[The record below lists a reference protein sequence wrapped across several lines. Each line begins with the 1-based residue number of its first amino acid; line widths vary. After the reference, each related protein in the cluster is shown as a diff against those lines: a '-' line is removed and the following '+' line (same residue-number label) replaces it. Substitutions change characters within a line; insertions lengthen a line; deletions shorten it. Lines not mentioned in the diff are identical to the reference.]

1 MAVPVYTASKSRT
14 QNRPGWSVT
23 FRHPLRHDARGKP
36 GLKMRR
42 GLGTSDEAEADR
54 MVAELNE
61 ILGDSAW
68 WSASKRHEA
77 AGRFAAQVV
86 AAFFDEIQAGRE
98 DSVTIREGVIPLPGK
113 DDGYSRVMFVG
124 TTGAGKTSLL
134 RQIIGSDPDEDRF
147 PSTAPAKTTISD
159 IEVVQADGEFLAA
172 VTFFSEFQVQA
183 SIEECV
189 SDACMAV
196 LDGASDEKVADRL
209 LSHKDQKFRLSYL
222 LGAWRRADAA
232 EDDEDDWT
240 FSEGDEG
247 PVLAEDDGIPEAERQ
262 RNLAQVESF
271 LDRLRNLTIKAA
283 GELSKE
289 LGEEVGKLSGD
300 DKDAALELF
309 EERLYVDP
317 GFSELVHD
325 ILEEVRGKFD
335 FLTAGDLSL
344 GRSGWPQ
351 SWTYRTESRGD
362 FIREIRWFSSNYWPQ
377 FGRLLTPLVNGI
389 RIRGPLYLTFAQE
402 APKLVLIDGQGLGH
416 TPDSSTSVTTH
427 ITRRFGDVDVILLVD
442 NAQQPMQ
449 AAPLAVLRYVASSG
463 HHGKLAIAF
472 SHFDQIKGASLKTPA
487 DRRHHVM
494 ASVVNALSSLRD
506 DLGAPVINAIERS
519 IDGRCFM
526 LGGVDRA
533 IDKLPAKAAEY
544 MKGELGLMLGF
555 FAKAIVPPPP
565 PEACPIY
572 DPTGLGF
579 AVREAVGKFM
589 GPWLARLGLGSY
601 DRVHREHWTRI
612 KALNRRI
619 AGDLNVEYDTLRPV
633 ADLVARSSEAIS
645 RFLDN
650 PIAWTREPGDEEEQQ
665 EAIAR
670 IRQAVAKSLHDM
682 ARHRLIDK
690 PLDEWRKA
698 NAERGPGSTVRRNH
712 SIRSIYEAEVPMP
725 DTVMPTAT
733 VEFLAEVRGI
743 VEAAIKENGGQLRL
757 A

>member
-1 MAVPVYTASKSRT
+1 MSAPAYTASKSRT

-23 FRHPLRHDARGKP
+23 FRHPLRRDAHGKP

-54 MVAELNE
+54 LVAELNE
-61 ILGDSAW
+61 ILSDTAW
-68 WSASKRHEA
+68 WSASKRPEA
-77 AGRFAAQVV
+77 AGRFAPQVV
-86 AAFFDEIQAGRE
+86 DAFFEEIQAGRE
-98 DSVTIREGVIPLPGK
+98 DPLKIRDAAIALLGK
-113 DDGYSRVMFVG
+113 EDGYSRVMFVG

-134 RQIIGSDPDEDRF
+134 RQIIGSDPDDDRF

-159 IEVVQADGEFLAA
+159 IEVVQADGDFSAV

-189 SDACMAV
+189 SDACMAM
-196 LDGASDEKVADRL
+196 LDGASDDKAAEKF

-222 LGAWRRADAA
+222 LGAWGRV
-232 EDDEDDWT
+232 EVTGSDE
-240 FSEGDEG
+240 EE
-247 PVLAEDDGIPEAERQ
+247 EDDGGEAASPSEDDAIPEAERQ
-262 RNLAQVESF
+262 RNLALVESF
-271 LDRLRNLTIKAA
+271 MGRLRATTGKVA
-283 GELSKE
+283 GALSKE
-289 LGEEVGKLSGD
+289 LGEEVSKLSGD

-309 EERLYVDP
+309 EERLYLDP
-317 GFSELVHD
+317 TFTDLVHD
-325 ILEEVRGKFD
+325 VLDEVRGKFE
-335 FLTAGDLSL
+335 FVTAGELTR

-351 SWTYRTESRGD
+351 AWTYRTERREE

-377 FGRLLTPLVNGI
+377 FGRLLTPLVDGI
-389 RIRGPLYLTFAQE
+389 RVKGPLYPAFTDE

-427 ITRRFGDVDVILLVD
+427 ITRKFGDVDVILLVD

-472 SHFDQIKGASLKTPA
+472 SHFDQIKGDSLKSRA
-487 DRRHHVM
+487 DRRRHVM

-506 DLGAPVINAIERS
+506 DLGAPVINAIERG
-519 IDGRCFM
+519 IDERCFM
-526 LGGVDRA
+526 LRDVNQAFG
-533 IDKLPAKAAEY
+533 KLPPKAAAY
-544 MKGELGLMLGF
+544 MKGELGAMLSF
-555 FAKAIVPPPP
+555 FAAAIVPPPP
-565 PEACPIY
+565 PEACPVY

-650 PIAWTREPGDEEEQQ
+650 PIDWTREPGDEEEQQ
-665 EAIAR
+665 LAISR
-670 IRQAVAKSLHDM
+670 IRQAVATSLHDM
-682 ARHRLIDK
+682 AKRRIVER
-690 PLDEWRKA
+690 PLEEWR
-698 NAERGPGSTVRRNH
+698 NAFDLRGSGSTGRRNQ
-712 SIRSIYEAEVPMP
+712 SIRGIYEAAAPMP
-725 DTVMPTAT
+725 DTVMTHATA
-733 VEFLAEVRGI
+733 EFLAEVRGI
-743 VEAAIKENGGQLRL
+743 VETAIKANGGELRL